1 MDFFT
6 PIEITDSII
15 NISYQD
21 QIMLFGSCF
30 AESIGKQLSEHKFQV
45 DTNPFGVLY
54 NPISISKA
62 IRSLL
67 NPTLKTKENLFSHN
81 GLFHSFTHHS
91 NFSAISEDICLENIN
106 NRTNKAATYLN
117 KTGFLLITFG
127 SAYIYQLKSNG
138 EIVAN
143 CHKLPARLFDHKR
156 LSVSDIVG
164 EWSQLL
170 STLFKKNKQLHVIF
184 TVSPIRYWK
193 YGAHEN
199 QISKSILLLAIE
211 EIQKLHPEQTSYFP
225 AYELMLDELRDYR
238 FYAEDMFHPS
248 NTSIQYI
255 WKRFT
260 ETYMGE
266 STQHLLT
273 EIKDILKSV
282 NHKPFNP
289 QSESYKQFVTQT
301 LLKIELLIKKR
312 PYLCFEQEI
321 KKLRTNNLYE

>member
-6 PIEITDSII
+6 LIEIPDSSIK
-15 NISYQD
+15 ISYQD

-30 AESIGKQLSEHKFQV
+30 AESIGNQLREYKFQV
-45 DTNPFGVLY
+45 DINPFGVLY
-54 NPISISKA
+54 NPISISQA

-67 NPTLKTKENLFSHN
+67 NPTLKTKENLFFHN

-91 NFSAISEDICLENIN
+91 NFSATTEDICIENIN
-106 NRTNKAATYLN
+106 NRMNKAATYLN
-117 KTGFLLITFG
+117 KTDHLLITFG
-127 SAYIYQLKSNG
+127 SAYVYQLKNSG

-143 CHKLPARLFDHKR
+143 CHKLPGQLFNHKR
-156 LSVSDIVG
+156 LSISDIVN
-164 EWSQLL
+164 EWKLLL
-170 STLFKKNKQLHVIF
+170 SILFEKNKQLHVIF

-193 YGAHEN
+193 YGAHGN

-211 EIQKLHPEQTSYFP
+211 EIQKIYPERTGYFP

-238 FYAEDMFHPS
+238 FYAEDMSHPS
-248 NTSIQYI
+248 TTAIQYI

-260 ETYMGE
+260 ETYME
-266 STQHLLT
+266 QPTQQLLA
-273 EIKDILKSV
+273 EIKDILKSIG
-282 NHKPFNP
+282 HKPFNP

-321 KKLRTNNLYE
+321 KRLSNY